1 MGDKYTQTCYLY
13 AYALG
18 KNMADCAKLEQ
29 QAQQLAD
36 QLSRLTEEGNRISI
50 LNPTSAD
57 VAIELGRSAAR
68 ILGQINTTKS
78 QLRAVQDQQRDGS
91 CIFTGFFPQRRNADA
106 AAANLNSFIDKAD
119 QIARTA
125 KQQEE
130 ASRQATTSTNNSGT
144 GVPGTAGTGPGATP
158 DADQLEEI
166 AVTAKRRPEP
176 LEEVQVTGT
185 RRAEDD
191 GLDEVEVTG
200 KRTPESIS
208 PGSDPAVDKTA
219 QTTEAEEGTGQRPAT
234 GTEAPYSE
242 NTNRGLSGS
251 TQNTRS
257 QASRQ
262 DAANYALLGDWRV
275 RLALAPGA
283 KYLYDLP
290 DGQTAGIL
298 APLRATDGVIFPYTP
313 TINVSYNANYEPT
326 EVTHSNYKIFQ
337 YRSSS
342 VDNVTITCDF
352 TAQDTH
358 EANYLLAVIHFFR
371 TVTKMF
377 YGKDQDPKAGTPP
390 PLCYLYGLGQFQ
402 FNAHPLLITNFT
414 YSLPDNVDYIR
425 ASTNTTTVPGV
436 NKSSGNTPNDTNNV
450 SNQRLSQSPS
460 SVAAGGVPNKP
471 TYTTTSGGTV
481 EPTYVPTKITI
492 TVQAVPVVARNDIS
506 QSFSVKEYATG
517 KLLQGSKRPGR
528 GGIW

>member
-1 MGDKYTQTCYLY
+1 MATECALLEDKITNIRTQAYDLGSKSQSAAQRISFVLRNTGELDIAKNKLAELKTIEGQLRNLSNQLPGIVQQARTAGCDAADFS
-13 AYALG
+13 AYADSVKQEYTDYYATLTSDYI
-18 KNMADCAKLEQ
+18 NNAQESIADYE
-29 QAQQLAD
+29 QQLAD
-36 QLSRLTEEGNRISI
+36 
-50 LNPTSAD
+50 SA
-57 VAIELGRSAAR
+57 S
-68 ILGQINTTKS
+68 TKEN
-78 QLRAVQDQQRDGS
+78 
-91 CIFTGFFPQRRNADA
+91 NA
-106 AAANLNSFIDKAD
+106 
-119 QIARTA
+119 
-125 KQQEE
+125 
-130 ASRQATTSTNNSGT
+130 GT
-144 GVPGTAGTGPGATP
+144 GTPGTAGQGPGASTNQP
-158 DADQLEEI
+158 AQPAPVDTGQQPAGDG
-166 AVTAKRRPEP
+166 
-176 LEEVQVTGT
+176 LEEVQ
-185 RRAEDD
+185 
-191 GLDEVEVTG
+191 VTG

-251 TQNTRS
+251 TQNTRA

-262 DAANYALLGDWRV
+262 DASNYALLGDWRV